1 MISGSLWNYNDEVNG
16 SAKNSDDN
24 DDMINNNK
32 TTTSKFFEYKTK
44 IIESIP
50 NNNNILNA
58 EVVVKLK
65 YLSNFWRSLDLLLI
79 NCEIELDLRWTK
91 NCVMTE
97 ISRRFRAVSVNA
109 DPVVYEVAIQT
120 TGATLQIKL

>member
-16 SAKNSDDN
+16 SAKKSDDN
-24 DDMINNNK
+24 DNMINNKK

-44 IIESIP
+44 IIESIT
-50 NNNNILNA
+50 NNNNILNS
-58 EVVVKLK
+58 EVVVLLK
-65 YLSNFWRSLDLLLI
+65 YLSNFWRSLDLLSI

-97 ISRRFRAVSVNA
+97 ISRTFRAVSVNA
-109 DPVVYEVAIQT
+109 DPVGYEVAIQT
-120 TGATLQIKL
+120 TGAILQIKL